1 MGRAIRATAQ
11 NRDAAQL
18 MGVAVNRVYF
28 QVLVLSGA
36 IAGIC
41 GVMVSSMTQL
51 SPPLGNDPMLK
62 AFIMCVVAGLGN
74 LPGAVAAA
82 FGLALLEAFVQY
94 VAGARWGFPTLLF
107 VVIARPDLAAPPA
120 FSAGSRSV
128 VCEAAMTPISR
139 SARLDLLVSLLLIAA
154 AVTLPFMV
162 DSRYVLGQVVL
173 ALFYATIASQWNLL
187 FGFAGVFSLAQMAMF
202 AFGGYATAMIC
213 FYFGWNVWAALVP
226 GALGAVVFSLVV
238 GLACLR
244 LTGVY
249 VALLTLAIAQTM
261 YLLIVTDTE
270 CFVMVGSICRQF
282 TGGAVGFAR
291 FGDLG
296 TRALLKGQWL
306 VGNYAIIATLF
317 TVTMIVTYII
327 VKSPIGLAFRA
338 LKDNP
343 GYAVARG
350 VNRFQ
355 AQLLVFGI
363 SAFFTGLAGGFYA
376 AHFQAIGPRHP
387 VDVAAD
393 VHHRDHG
400 GRRCRHLLGDRSSAL
415 SCWSRRTR

>member
-1 MGRAIRATAQ
+1 
-11 NRDAAQL
+11 
-18 MGVAVNRVYF
+18 
-28 QVLVLSGA
+28 
-36 IAGIC
+36 
-41 GVMVSSMTQL
+41 MT
-51 SPPLGNDPMLK
+51 
-62 AFIMCVVAGLGN
+62 
-74 LPGAVAAA
+74 LP
-82 FGLALLEAFVQY
+82 
-94 VAGARWGFPTLLF
+94 
-107 VVIARPDLAAPPA
+107 
-120 FSAGSRSV
+120 SRSKGV
-128 VCEAAMTPISR
+128 SR
-139 SARLDLLVSLLLIAA
+139 TLPPDLLVSLLLLAA
-154 AVTLPFMV
+154 AVALPFMI
-162 DSRYVLGQVVL
+162 DSRYVLGQIVL

-202 AFGGYATAMIC
+202 AFGGYVTAMIC
-213 FYFGWNVWAALVP
+213 FYFGWNVWAAVLP
-226 GALGAVVFSLVV
+226 GALAAVAFSLIV

-270 CFVMVGSICRQF
+270 CFTMVGSICRQF

-296 TRALLKGQWL
+296 TRALFKGQWL

-376 AHFQAIGPRHP
+376 AHFQAIGPGILSMSQLMFIIAITVVGGVGTFWGP
-387 VDVAAD
+387 LVGTIVLVAAD
-393 VHHRDHG
+393 ELMREAGEFRTLGLGLIIALSILLMPRGLV
-400 GRRCRHLLGDRSSAL
+400 GRLGDLARWLRHRKNATSIIRVQEKLAIAGK
-415 SCWSRRTR
+415 